1 MDIRGLGYL
10 VIEASDVGAW
20 RTFATDIVGFAV
32 ADLSGDELHLKMDER
47 PFRFVIVPGE
57 ADRLV
62 TAGWEV
68 PNQAALDAAVTELDA
83 AGVAVERSGADEA
96 TARRVRGLIRFVDPG
111 GAALE
116 LFCAPVQ
123 DHAVF
128 VSPVG
133 VSRFVT
139 GQLGMGH
146 IVMMTP
152 VFEEAL
158 AFYTGVLGFKVSDWM
173 LLGET
178 QLCFLHCNRRHHSLA
193 LGSAAHSGLAHFM
206 VEAGSIDD
214 VGYALDRFLDG
225 EIRIKQGL
233 GRHSNDQM
241 LSFYAGTPG
250 HFDIEFGCDG
260 IEVDDLTWT
269 SQEITKTSIWG
280 HRRPP
285 RPST

>member
-1 MDIRGLGYL
+1 MDVRGLGYL
-10 VIEASDVGAW
+10 EIEASDVGAW
-20 RTFATDIVGFAV
+20 RTYATDVVGLAV
-32 ADLSGDELHLKMDER
+32 AGSSDEALYLKMDER

-57 ADRLV
+57 ADRLNSV
-62 TAGWEV
+62 GWEV
-68 PNQAALDAAVTELDA
+68 PNEAALDAAEAELEA
-83 AGVAVERSGADEA
+83 AGVAVERGTADEA
-96 TARRVRGLIRFVDPG
+96 AARRVRELIRFVDPG
-111 GAALE
+111 GSALE

-123 DHAVF
+123 DHTLF

-146 IVMMTP
+146 IVLMTSA
-152 VFEEAL
+152 FEETL
-158 AFYTGVLGFKVSDWM
+158 AFYTDVLGFRVSDWM
-173 LLGET
+173 MLGQM
-178 QLCFLHCNRRHHSLA
+178 QLCFLHCNRRHHSVA
-193 LGSAAHSGLAHFM
+193 LGAADRSGLGHFM

-214 VGYALDRFLDG
+214 VGYALDRFQDH

-241 LSFYAGTPG
+241 FSFYAATPG
-250 HFDIEFGCDG
+250 GFDIEFGYGG

-269 SQEITKTSIWG
+269 SQEITKTSFWG

-285 RPST
+285 RVGG